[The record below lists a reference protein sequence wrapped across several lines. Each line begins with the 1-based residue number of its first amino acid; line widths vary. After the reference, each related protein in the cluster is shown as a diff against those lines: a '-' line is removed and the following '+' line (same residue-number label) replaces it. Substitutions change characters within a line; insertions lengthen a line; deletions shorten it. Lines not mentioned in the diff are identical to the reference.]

1 MREWSK
7 PVQAAI
13 ESFMVAENQ
22 MNKKWGWYAWFKMTT
37 PELAAKYQGARER
50 YLKINDPNEK
60 IKACENLVKGL
71 GVIDRQLCEAGG
83 GSDVFYLQARIGG
96 RNYYFVNDKLD
107 MQRVIPLMKG
117 KDPVVY
123 TLEEIV
129 TIIESNATSAA
140 DSIKAAFPSAE
151 LTSISFKHNQ
161 EQLDDEI
168 PFG

>member
-1 MREWSK
+1 MRDWSK

-50 YLKINDPNEK
+50 YLTITDPEQK
-60 IKACENLVKGL
+60 IKAAQNLSKGL
-71 GVIDRQLCEAGG
+71 KVIDDQLREAGG
-83 GSDVFYLQARIGG
+83 VGDVFYLQARIAG
-96 RNYYFVNDKLD
+96 RNYYFVSDKLD

-123 TLEEIV
+123 MLDEIV
-129 TIIESNATSAA
+129 TIIEAHGTDVA
-140 DSIKAAFPSAE
+140 DTLKAAFPGAE
-151 LTSISFKHNQ
+151 VKSIQFKHNKD
-161 EQLDDEI
+161 QLDDEI
-168 PFG
+168 PF

>member
-13 ESFMVAENQ
+13 ESFMTAENQ

-37 PELAAKYQGARER
+37 PEIAAKYQGARER
-50 YLKINDPNEK
+50 YLAITDPTQKIE
-60 IKACENLVKGL
+60 AAQNLVRGL
-71 GVIDRQLCEAGG
+71 KAIDDQLCEAGVG
-83 GSDVFYLQARIGG
+83 DVFYLQARIAG

-107 MQRVIPLMKG
+107 MQRVIPLMRG

-123 TLEEIV
+123 MLEEIV
-129 TIIESNATSAA
+129 TIIEAHGTDTA
-140 DSIKAAFPSAE
+140 DTIKAAFPSAE
-151 LTSISFKHNQ
+151 VRSIQFKHNQ

-168 PFG
+168 PF

>member
-1 MREWSK
+1 MKEWSK

-13 ESFMVAENQ
+13 ESFMTAENQ

-50 YLKINDPNEK
+50 YLKIKDPADK
-60 IKACENLVKGL
+60 IKACENLSKGL
-71 GVIDRQLCEAGG
+71 KVIDQQLCEAGER
-83 GSDVFYLQARIGG
+83 SDVFYLQARING

-123 TLEEIV
+123 MMDEIV
-129 TIIESNATSAA
+129 TIIEAHGTDVADTIKSVFPGAA
-140 DSIKAAFPSAE
+140 VSSIE
-151 LTSISFKHNQ
+151 FKHNKD
-161 EQLDDEI
+161 QLDDEI
-168 PFG
+168 PF

>member
-1 MREWSK
+1 MREWSR

-13 ESFMVAENQ
+13 ESYMTAENQ
-22 MNKKWGWYAWFKMTT
+22 MNKRWGWYAWFKMTS

-50 YLKINDPNEK
+50 YLKIGDPDEK
-60 IKACENLVKGL
+60 IKAAQNLTKGL
-71 GVIDRQLCEAGG
+71 AVIDQQLREAGER
-83 GSDVFYLQARIGG
+83 SDVFYLQARING

-123 TLEEIV
+123 MMDEIV
-129 TIIESNATSAA
+129 TIIEANGTGAA
-140 DSIKAAFPSAE
+140 DAIKSAFPSAE
-151 LTSISFKHNQ
+151 LTSIAFKHNQ

>member
-1 MREWSK
+1 MKEWSK

-13 ESFMVAENQ
+13 ESFMTAENQ

-50 YLKINDPNEK
+50 YMKIKSDAEK

-71 GVIDRQLCEAGG
+71 RVIDNQLCEAGG
-83 GSDVFYLQARIGG
+83 VSDVFYLQARIAG

-107 MQRVIPLMKG
+107 MQRVIPIMKG

-123 TLEEIV
+123 MMDEIV
-129 TIIESNATSAA
+129 TIIEAHGTSVA
-140 DSIKAAFPSAE
+140 DTIKSAFPGAAVS
-151 LTSISFKHNQ
+151 SIEFKHNQ

-168 PFG
+168 PF